1 MSEMINT
8 LGVFMAQLNVT
19 RVNEITLLPEFVRY
33 PGNRLFFVRAKYDF
47 EPDVLY
53 DAIDRDDYLVA
64 YYFDPSQTN
73 DLTWQYFVDNFHQKY
88 IDRCLRKIR
97 LIEREYNLS
106 DLDIYKFNQQVPIWD
121 NSERFLVTKIS
132 NRISKKVCKVELLK
146 IEANPENFFTA
157 GATNEITGA
166 LIETLEQFGDT
177 VPEELIIQMELVE
190 SVTGNPTWTCQFD
203 NTLDTET
210 LSVVG
215 NGSSDSGLLVPHVGA
230 LSVNAD
236 VLKTNNDGN
245 GPDGFPAAT
254 GWVEWLKNGVQ
265 VNTKTF
271 TSASHSGA
279 QSLNYTFLNVVAFEI
294 LKVIVHED
302 GTSP

>member
-33 PGNRLFFVRAKYDF
+33 PGNRLFFIRAKYGF

-166 LIETLEQFGDT
+166 LIETLEQFGDN

-190 SVTGNPTWTCQFD
+190 SVTGNPTWETEFD
-203 NTLDTET
+203 NGDVEV
-210 LSVVG
+210 LSCLG
-215 NGSSDSGLLVPHVGA
+215 NGSSDSGLLIPHVGE
-230 LSVNAD
+230 VD
-236 VLKTNNDGN
+236 VDATVDKTDNDGN
-245 GPDGFPAAT
+245 GTPGFPTAT
-254 GWVEWLKNGVQ
+254 GWVEWLRDGVQ
-265 VNTKTF
+265 EHTDTFNT
-271 TSASHSGA
+271 ASPAASQG
-279 QSLNYTFLNVVAFEI
+279 LTYTFPDVVAFEI